1 MSERVRIVA
10 DTFQGKCQKTL
21 APIEPTCINAGKS
34 IDSNAF
40 LCPSRLIE
48 ETMKLMQLS
57 LFLENK
63 PGNVRKACRTLA
75 DNGINIET
83 LALADTE
90 QFGIL
95 RLLVKDWEHA
105 KEVFEKNGVVVR
117 VSEVVALAVGHRPGG
132 LADILD
138 ALEDAHLNI
147 EYMYGFFQ
155 HIGVKN
161 AQSNGA
167 TGNAIIVFRF
177 DNPDVAV
184 ETLQKRNIRVIGSEE
199 LFG

>member
-1 MSERVRIVA
+1 
-10 DTFQGKCQKTL
+10 
-21 APIEPTCINAGKS
+21 
-34 IDSNAF
+34 
-40 LCPSRLIE
+40 
-48 ETMKLMQLS
+48 MKLKQLS

-83 LALADTE
+83 MALADTE

-95 RLLVKDWEHA
+95 RILVKDWEKA
-105 KEVFEKNGVVVR
+105 KDVFEKNGVVVR

-138 ALEDAHLNI
+138 ALDAEGLNI

-155 HIGVKN
+155 HLGNDKN
-161 AQSNGA
+161 GITDMQ
-167 TGNAIIVFRF
+167 GNAIIVFRF

-184 ETLQKRNIRVIGSEE
+184 KKLNDRNIRVIGNQE

>member
-1 MSERVRIVA
+1 
-10 DTFQGKCQKTL
+10 
-21 APIEPTCINAGKS
+21 
-34 IDSNAF
+34 
-40 LCPSRLIE
+40 
-48 ETMKLMQLS
+48 MKLKQLS

-83 LALADTE
+83 MALADTE

-95 RLLVKDWEHA
+95 RILVKDWERA
-105 KEVFEKNGVVVR
+105 KEVFEKNGVIVR

-138 ALEDAHLNI
+138 TLDAEGLNI

-155 HIGVKN
+155 QLGQTKVTDVQDS
-161 AQSNGA
+161 AV
-167 TGNAIIVFRF
+167 IVFRF
-177 DNPDVAV
+177 DDPDTAV
-184 ETLQKRNIRVIGSEE
+184 KKLKDRNVRIIDNDD
-199 LFG
+199 LFR

>member
-1 MSERVRIVA
+1 
-10 DTFQGKCQKTL
+10 
-21 APIEPTCINAGKS
+21 
-34 IDSNAF
+34 
-40 LCPSRLIE
+40 
-48 ETMKLMQLS
+48 MKLKQLS

-75 DNGINIET
+75 DSGINIET
-83 LALADTE
+83 MALADTE

-95 RLLVKDWEHA
+95 RILVKDWERA
-105 KEVFEKNGVVVR
+105 KEVFENNGVVVR

-138 ALEDAHLNI
+138 TLDDAGLNI

-155 HIGVKN
+155 HIGSQRGTH
-161 AQSNGA
+161 AAGTPMMDS
-167 TGNAIIVFRF
+167 AIIVFRF

-184 ETLQKRNIRVIGSEE
+184 ETLKKRNIRVLESEE

>member
-1 MSERVRIVA
+1 
-10 DTFQGKCQKTL
+10 
-21 APIEPTCINAGKS
+21 
-34 IDSNAF
+34 
-40 LCPSRLIE
+40 
-48 ETMKLMQLS
+48 MKLKQLS

-83 LALADTE
+83 MALADTE

-95 RLLVKDWEHA
+95 RILVKDWERA
-105 KEVFEKNGVVVR
+105 KRVFEENGIVVR
-117 VSEVVALAVGHRPGG
+117 VSDVVALAVGHRPGG

-138 ALEDAHLNI
+138 ALDDAGLNI

-155 HIGVKN
+155 HIGITQRTD
-161 AQSNGA
+161 ALDS
-167 TGNAIIVFRF
+167 AIIVFRF

-184 ETLQKRNIRVIGSEE
+184 ETLQMRNIRVLTSEE

>member
-1 MSERVRIVA
+1 
-10 DTFQGKCQKTL
+10 
-21 APIEPTCINAGKS
+21 
-34 IDSNAF
+34 
-40 LCPSRLIE
+40 
-48 ETMKLMQLS
+48 MKLKQLS

-83 LALADTE
+83 MALADTE

-95 RLLVKDWEHA
+95 RILVKDWERA
-105 KEVFEKNGVVVR
+105 KEVFEKNGVIVR

-138 ALEDAHLNI
+138 TLDDAGLNI

-155 HIGVKN
+155 HIGAKQD
-161 AQSNGA
+161 AEAMDS
-167 TGNAIIVFRF
+167 AIIVFRF
-177 DNPDVAV
+177 DSPDVAI
-184 ETLQKRNIRVIGSEE
+184 ETLQKRNIRVLGSEE

>member
-1 MSERVRIVA
+1 
-10 DTFQGKCQKTL
+10 
-21 APIEPTCINAGKS
+21 
-34 IDSNAF
+34 
-40 LCPSRLIE
+40 
-48 ETMKLMQLS
+48 MKLKQLS

-63 PGNVRKACRTLA
+63 PGNVRKACRMLA

-105 KEVFEKNGVVVR
+105 KDVFENNGVVVR

-132 LADILD
+132 LANILD
-138 ALEDAHLNI
+138 TLDDAGLNI

-155 HIGVKN
+155 HIGHQQQGN
-161 AQSNGA
+161 DA
-167 TGNAIIVFRF
+167 TASAIIVFRF
-177 DNPDVAV
+177 DNPDIAV
-184 ETLQKRNIRVIGSEE
+184 ETLQKRNIRIIGSEE

>member
-1 MSERVRIVA
+1 
-10 DTFQGKCQKTL
+10 
-21 APIEPTCINAGKS
+21 
-34 IDSNAF
+34 
-40 LCPSRLIE
+40 
-48 ETMKLMQLS
+48 MKLKQLS

-63 PGNVRKACRTLA
+63 PGNVRKACRMLA

-83 LALADTE
+83 MSLADTE

-95 RLLVKDWEHA
+95 RILVKDWERA
-105 KEVFEKNGVVVR
+105 KAVFETNDVIVR

-138 ALEDAHLNI
+138 ALDDAGLNI

-155 HIGVKN
+155 DIGHEK
-161 AQSNGA
+161 QGA
-167 TGNAIIVFRF
+167 NSAIIVFRF
-177 DNPDVAV
+177 DNPDVAI
-184 ETLQKRNIRVIGSEE
+184 ETLQKRNIRVIGSKE

>member
-1 MSERVRIVA
+1 
-10 DTFQGKCQKTL
+10 
-21 APIEPTCINAGKS
+21 
-34 IDSNAF
+34 
-40 LCPSRLIE
+40 
-48 ETMKLMQLS
+48 MKLQQLS

-63 PGNVRKACRTLA
+63 PGNVRQACRMLA

-83 LALADTE
+83 MALADTE

-95 RLLVKDWEHA
+95 RILVKNWEHA
-105 KEVFEKNGVVVR
+105 KEVFEKNGVIVR

-138 ALEDAHLNI
+138 TLDGAGLNI

-155 HIGVKN
+155 HIGHEK
-161 AQSNGA
+161 QGKDS
-167 TGNAIIVFRF
+167 AIIVFRF
-177 DNPDVAV
+177 DNPDIAI
-184 ETLQKRNIRVIGSEE
+184 ETLQKKDIRVLGAAE

>member
-1 MSERVRIVA
+1 
-10 DTFQGKCQKTL
+10 
-21 APIEPTCINAGKS
+21 
-34 IDSNAF
+34 
-40 LCPSRLIE
+40 
-48 ETMKLMQLS
+48 MKLNQLS

-83 LALADTE
+83 MALADTE

-95 RLLVKDWEHA
+95 RILVKDWERA
-105 KEVFEKNGVVVR
+105 KEVFEKNGVIVR

-138 ALEDAHLNI
+138 ALDDAELNI
-147 EYMYGFFQ
+147 EYMYGFS
-155 HIGVKN
+155 HRIGHEKP
-161 AQSNGA
+161 AADS
-167 TGNAIIVFRF
+167 AIIVFRF
-177 DNPDVAV
+177 DNPDVAI
-184 ETLQKRNIRVIGSEE
+184 ETLQKRNIQVIGSKE